1 MTLDPNVE
9 PSTGVEALNVM
20 TLPLHGE
27 RLIEA
32 SAGTGKTYTIAGL
45 YLRLLLGHGSNGS
58 CHAIPLRVDQIL
70 VVTFTDAATGEL
82 RERIRRR
89 IVEARQAFLTGHSN
103 DPIIG
108 PLVEQH
114 SDHRA
119 CARVLLMALRQMDEA
134 AIFTIHGF
142 CQRMLKQHAFESG
155 SYFETEF
162 VTDQSALRAL
172 AIEDF
177 WREHFYAMNEDLDFT
192 LAKLVKTH
200 WQQPS
205 DLLRDISGYL
215 TNPYLVI
222 QAQGQDISLQQHTG
236 NIIAKIDELK
246 QAWLG
251 AVDLVSP
258 EILSK
263 KIDKRSYSTKN
274 LPAWLNDVTEWA
286 HSPSDDL
293 EISDKLVRFSDSS
306 LSDKTKDGPVP
317 SLEIFT
323 LIEQFL
329 GQSLGIK
336 DAILAQAI
344 KYVRQH
350 ITREK
355 HQQSLLS
362 FDDLLSG
369 LAGALNNQ
377 STSVL
382 AERIRQQYPLA
393 MIDEFQDTDLMQYQI
408 FSTIYGQQT
417 ATGLL
422 MIGDPKQAIY
432 GFRGADIFTYI
443 GARRAVAAHYTLDTN
458 YRSSIDMV
466 AGVNAIF
473 SRHEAPFIYRDDI
486 GFYPVKD
493 CGKTID
499 LSINGQPCGAITNWL
514 MPSDSTV
521 SKADYLQTMALAC
534 ATQINELLTKGQQGQ
549 ALIKNCPVQAK
560 DIAILVR
567 TGAEARLVKEQLELQ
582 GISSVYLSNRDSVFN
597 ARVAQDIW
605 RMLMACLEPTNAE
618 RLRSALASSMLDHNA
633 KQLDAFNN
641 DEQLWQQAVDDFCR
655 FAQRWQ
661 DVGVLVMLRELI
673 HHYNIPAR
681 LLSIP
686 GGERQLTDILHLSE
700 VLQQQS
706 LEMEGEH
713 ALTHWLSDKV
723 NNPSQEDQEQQLRLE
738 SDRDLVQIVTIHK
751 SKGLE
756 YPLVFLPFICNFRKE
771 TQAVFHQDNQTVV
784 DLTHAKESLAKADH
798 ERLAEDLRLLYV
810 AMTRAVSHCW
820 LGLAPLK
827 SGRAT
832 KDAKTDLHLS
842 AIGHLLFGGE
852 VSTCAQLS
860 EQLQLLGRDFG
871 MITTVEPPTVALMPY
886 QALESDRVINPARIF
901 NGRIENNYWITS
913 YSALSK
919 SNHSQ
924 QRASIDA
931 TVEQFNIDWEASDD
945 ALNQVSGADVIKG
958 EPHGETALNSG
969 QNPVLNSV
977 LNSDLSPDLA
987 LAQNSD
993 LNPEPTIFDF
1003 PRGADPGTFL
1013 HTLFEEIDFA
1023 STCQDTLQQ
1032 QVSQLL
1038 ADSDY
1043 DLSWCDVLCKLVAD
1057 VLDAPLS
1064 DNLSL
1069 RGLTD
1074 DSKLVEMEFFIPL
1087 APFSSQALN
1096 RLLAKHDP
1104 LSKLAPPLG
1113 FGKVQGM
1120 LKGFIDLVFVDQ
1132 GRYYIVDYKSNH
1144 MGDQLSDYDQPQ
1156 LAQMMIDHRYDF
1168 QYQLYSL
1175 ALHRL
1180 LAGRLPDYDFER
1192 HFGGV
1197 YYLFLR
1203 GMDATV
1209 GTNIGENSVDTGN
1222 SNFGVFHNRPS
1233 QAFITE
1239 LDTLFLDG
1247 AS

>member
-1 MTLDPNVE
+1 MTNSDSQNSAAAAVQP
-9 PSTGVEALNVM
+9 LNVM

-32 SAGTGKTYTIAGL
+32 SAGTGKTFTIAGL
-45 YLRLLLGHGSNGS
+45 YLRLLLGHGENGTA
-58 CHAIPLRVDQIL
+58 HANPLRVDQIL

-89 IVEARQAFLTGHSN
+89 IVEARHAFLTGHSK
-103 DPIIG
+103 DPIVG
-108 PLVEQH
+108 PLVAQH
-114 SDHRA
+114 SDHSA
-119 CARVLLMALRQMDEA
+119 CARVLLQALRQMDEA

-162 VTDQSALRAL
+162 VTDQSNLRLL

-177 WREHFYAMNEDLDFT
+177 WREHFYAMDSHLDLT
-192 LAKLVKTH
+192 LAKLVKTY

-205 DLLRDISGYL
+205 DLLREISGYL

-222 QAQGQDISLQQHTG
+222 QAQGQDITLQQHTE
-236 NIIAKIDELK
+236 NIIGEIDQLK
-246 QAWLG
+246 QAWL
-251 AVDLVSP
+251 AVVDQVEP

-263 KIDKRSYSTKN
+263 KIDKRSYSSKN
-274 LPAWLNDVTEWA
+274 LPAWLNEVTLWA
-286 HSPSDDL
+286 QTPSDDL
-293 EISDKLVRFSDSS
+293 VVSEKLVRFSQTS

-323 LIEQFL
+323 TIEQFL
-329 GQSLGIK
+329 SQSLTIK
-336 DAILAQAI
+336 DTILAKAI
-344 KYVRQH
+344 VYVRQH

-355 HQQSLLS
+355 QLQSLLS

-369 LAGALNNQ
+369 LSLALDNQ
-377 STSVL
+377 PTSVL
-382 AERIRQQYPLA
+382 AQRIRAQYPLA

-408 FSTIYGQQT
+408 FNTIYGGQT
-417 ATGLL
+417 TSGLL

-443 GARRAVAAHYTLDTN
+443 SARRAVAAHYTLDTN
-458 YRSSIDMV
+458 YRSSIEMV

-473 SRHEAPFIYRDDI
+473 TRHDAPFIYRDDI

-499 LSINGQPCGAITNWL
+499 LTLDGQTCGAITNWL
-514 MPSDSTV
+514 MPSDTTV
-521 SKADYLQTMALAC
+521 SKADYLQTMAYAC
-534 ATQINELLTKGQQGQ
+534 ATEINHLLTKGQQGQ
-549 ALIKNCPVQAK
+549 ALIAGKAVQAK

-597 ARVAQDIW
+597 ARVGQDIW

-661 DVGVLVMLRELI
+661 DVGVLAMLRELI
-673 HHYNIPAR
+673 HHYNVPAR
-681 LLSIP
+681 LLAQP

-771 TQAVFHQDNQTVV
+771 TQAVYHQDNQTIV
-784 DLTHAKESLAKADH
+784 DLSMAKDSLEKADH

-820 LGLAPLK
+820 LGMAPLK

-832 KDAKTDLHLS
+832 KEAKTDLHFS

-852 VSTCAQLS
+852 VATSTQLT
-860 EQLQLLGRDFG
+860 EQLQQLDRDFS
-871 MITTVEPPTVALMPY
+871 MINTIAPPSEALPPLVVTDTD
-886 QALESDRVINPARIF
+886 QTILPARTF
-901 NGRIENNYWITS
+901 NGAIENNYWITS
-913 YSALSK
+913 YSALSR
-919 SNHSQ
+919 SNHSK
-924 QRASIDA
+924 QRVSVDA
-931 TVEQFNIDWEASDD
+931 TVEQFNIDWEASED
-945 ALNQVSGADVIKG
+945 ALNQSIAAAEQAENA
-958 EPHGETALNSG
+958 EPS
-969 QNPVLNSV
+969 
-977 LNSDLSPDLA
+977 
-987 LAQNSD
+987 
-993 LNPEPTIFDF
+993 IFNF

-1013 HTLFEEIDFA
+1013 HTLFEEIDF
-1023 STCQDTLQQ
+1023 SSIDPTSLQQ
-1032 QVSQLL
+1032 QVSKLL
-1038 ADSDY
+1038 EDSVY
-1043 DLSWCDVLCKLVAD
+1043 DESWCDVLCKLVND
-1057 VLDAPLS
+1057 VLDANLA

-1069 RGLTD
+1069 RGLTNRN
-1074 DSKLVEMEFFIPL
+1074 KLVEMEFFIPL
-1087 APFSSQALN
+1087 AAFNSQDLN

-1113 FGKVQGM
+1113 FGQVQGM

-1132 GRYYIVDYKSNH
+1132 GRYYVVDYKSNH

-1180 LAGRLPDYDFER
+1180 LATRIPDYDFEQ

-1203 GMDATV
+1203 GIDASASTDSAANAS
-1209 GTNIGENSVDTGN
+1209 TDNSD
-1222 SNFGVFHNRPS
+1222 SNFGIFHNRPS
-1233 QAFITE
+1233 QDFITQ
-1239 LDTLFLDG
+1239 LDTLFSDG
-1247 AS
+1247 AT